1 MKKIST
7 QQKKDLTL
15 YFLKGYKN
23 LPLLVEKLLTP
34 EIVFLVSPQFLNRG
48 ELLEGPLKQ
57 RPKKG
62 IKILSC
68 FFPLC

>member
-7 QQKKDLTL
+7 QQKKNLTL

-48 ELLEGPLKQ
+48 ELLEGQLKQ

>member
-15 YFLKGYKN
+15 YFLKSYKN

-48 ELLEGPLKQ
+48 ELLEGQLKQ